1 MTVWSDVPDY
11 TDHMRSAIEAAAA
24 ANPHPNPR
32 VGAVVLDASGS
43 VVGQGI
49 HRHPGDPHAEIEAL
63 TQARS
68 AANGGTLIATLEPC
82 NHQGRTP
89 PCADAILESGVARVV
104 VGAADPDTS
113 VAGGG
118 VDRLRQA
125 GVDVEVGL
133 LATEVE
139 AMDPA
144 YFHHRRLGR
153 PRVTLKAAL
162 TMDGQVAAVDGSS
175 QWITSPEAREDGH
188 RLRAK
193 ADAVMVGAG
202 TVLADNPRLTVRLPG
217 YEGRQPIPVVI
228 AGQRPFPN
236 DLRVIERNAL
246 VFAPSA
252 RDLDTE
258 VVVVESGERVDLE
271 KALATLGDRGV
282 VDLLVE
288 GGPILA
294 DGLLESH
301 LVDRCVFYLGAKLAA
316 GVGRSAF
323 NGVFETVEDAID
335 VQIEDVR
342 LIGPDI
348 RVEFTLVRKDAS

>member
-11 TDHMRSAIEAAAA
+11 TGYMRSAIEAAAA

-32 VGAVVLDASGS
+32 VGAVVLDGSGA
-43 VVGQGI
+43 VAGRGI

-63 TQARS
+63 AQAGN
-68 AANGGTLIATLEPC
+68 AASGGTLIATLEPC
-82 NHQGRTP
+82 NHHGRTP

-118 VDRLRQA
+118 VGRLRDA
-125 GVDVEVGL
+125 GVEVEVGL
-133 LATEVE
+133 LAAEVE
-139 AMDPA
+139 EMDPA

-162 TMDGQVAAVDGSS
+162 TLDGQVAAADGTS

-188 RLRAK
+188 LLRAQS
-193 ADAVMVGAG
+193 DAVMVGAG
-202 TVLADNPRLTVRLPG
+202 TVLADNPELTVRLPG
-217 YEGRQPIPVVI
+217 YQGRQPIPVVI
-228 AGQRPFPN
+228 AGRRPFPN
-236 DLRVIERNAL
+236 DLRVIERNAV
-246 VFAPSA
+246 VFAPAA

-258 VVVVESGERVDLE
+258 VVVAESGERVDLE
-271 KALATLGDRGV
+271 KALLALGNRGV

-294 DGLLESH
+294 DGLLEGH

-316 GVGRSAF
+316 GVGRSPF
-323 NGVFETVEDAID
+323 NGIFETVSDAIE
-335 VQIEDVR
+335 VQIHDMRPVGPDVR
-342 LIGPDI
+342 L
-348 RVEFTLVRKDAS
+348 EFTLVGREAA